1 MSSTAMDDVD
11 RLFACFKCG
20 LSPPQSAVRERKRT
34 KSRLDQGS
42 STHKISPHS
51 DLLSPKSVV
60 KERKS
65 PTTSTISP
73 SGQAIG
79 VQSSIEKIKSV
90 IAKANGF
97 SHGKHVSP
105 VVFYGSP
112 HGVPPKRPVRY
123 WRLLHEIRLD
133 LFEKNKSGSREEV
146 WVTFPRQDEAME
158 FAKGQDH
165 VRIFSYQDHFS
176 GQRRFLAS
184 TYTEFW
190 RRYKNMD
197 SKLRHHYEVIQ
208 EGLPCHLYFD
218 LEFNK
223 RVNPG
228 KDGDEM
234 VDLLITVILEALNEK
249 YFICGDPEW
258 IVEMDS
264 STDEKFSRHL
274 IMHIPKTAFKD
285 NSHAGAFVSE
295 ICSRVRNARGKDE
308 RFENLFVKK
317 DSSDECSSQ
326 LFVDTAVYS
335 RNRCFRLPLSSK
347 AGKSSVL
354 VPSGRYKCKNLGEE
368 EMFMASLICNM
379 DADCKKYLVG
389 KTESNC
395 VKTLYYDTEVNYNH
409 EHCHQYRPEFTSNS
423 CESDIPEAYFVG
435 RSPFPF
441 LDKFVESI
449 ASVGNIS
456 GKIRAWYWFSEFG
469 LMVYSMS
476 RNRYCERIGR
486 EHKSNHVMY
495 VVDLRSAM
503 YYQKC
508 HDPDCRGYRSP
519 SRPLPVDVIYKSSVE
534 FNSFGMVDN
543 GQSINDERRHPLLN
557 NDQARKSPSYNDNIT
572 DSPSG
577 SWWLEALKAVEKVEN
592 KQKKT
597 ELSTMQIIDDEDEEW
612 WLAVEKTARQVEMAF
627 K

>member
-1 MSSTAMDDVD
+1 MPSSAMDDVD

-20 LSPPQSAVRERKRT
+20 LSPPQSAIRERKRT

-42 STHKISPHS
+42 SARKISSHS
-51 DLLSPKSVV
+51 GLLSPNSVE

-65 PTTSTISP
+65 PTTSTISQF
-73 SGQAIG
+73 GQATDL
-79 VQSSIEKIKSV
+79 QSSIEKIKSV

-97 SHGKHVSP
+97 SLGKQFSP

-112 HGVPPKRPVRY
+112 HGVPPKKPVSY

-133 LFEKNKSGSREEV
+133 LFEKNRSDLREEI
-146 WVTFPRQDEAME
+146 WVTFPRQDEAMK
-158 FAKGQDH
+158 FAKEQDH
-165 VRIFSYQDHFS
+165 IRIFSYQDHFS

-197 SKLRHHYEVIQ
+197 SKLRHHYEVIK

-234 VDLLITVILEALNEK
+234 VDLLISVILEALNEK

-258 IVEMDS
+258 IVELDS

-274 IMHIPKTAFKD
+274 IIRIPKTAFKD

-295 ICSRVRNARGKDE
+295 MCSQVQNAREKDG
-308 RFENLFVKK
+308 RFEKLFVKK
-317 DSSDECSSQ
+317 DSSSGDGLNQ

-389 KTESNC
+389 KPESNC
-395 VKTLYYDTEVNYNH
+395 VKTLHYDTEVNYNH
-409 EHCHQYRPEFTSNS
+409 EHCHQYPLKFTSSS
-423 CESDIPEAYFVG
+423 CESDVPAAYFVG
-435 RSPFPF
+435 KSPFPF
-441 LDKFVESI
+441 LDKFVEST

-469 LMVYSMS
+469 LIVYSMS

-486 EHKSNHVMY
+486 EHKSNHVIY
-495 VVDLRSAM
+495 VIDLRSAM

-519 SRPLPVDVIYKSSVE
+519 MRPIPADVIYKSSAE

-543 GQSINDERRHPLLN
+543 GQPVDHDQRNVLIND
-557 NDQARKSPSYNDNIT
+557 DQAQKCPSYDDNIE

-577 SWWLEALKAVEKVEN
+577 SWWQEALKAVEEVED
-592 KQKKT
+592 KQKT
-597 ELSTMQIIDDEDEEW
+597 ELSTLIIDDGDEEW
-612 WLAVEKTARQVEMAF
+612 WLAAERTASQAEMAF

>member
-1 MSSTAMDDVD
+1 MSSSAMDDVD

-20 LSPPQSAVRERKRT
+20 LSPPQSAMRERKRT
-34 KSRLDQGS
+34 KSRLDQGG
-42 STHKISPHS
+42 STHKISSHS
-51 DLLSPKSVV
+51 SLLSPKSVE
-60 KERKS
+60 KEWKS
-65 PTTSTISP
+65 PTTSAISP
-73 SGQAIG
+73 SGQAKDI
-79 VQSSIEKIKSV
+79 QSSIQKIKSA

-97 SHGKHVSP
+97 GLGKQFSP
-105 VVFYGSP
+105 VVFYGTP
-112 HGVPPKRPVRY
+112 HGVPPKKPVHY

-133 LFEKNKSGSREEV
+133 LIEKNKPDLREEV
-146 WVTFPRQDEAME
+146 WVTFPRQEEAMK

-165 VRIFSYQDHFS
+165 LHIFSYQDHFS
-176 GQRRFLAS
+176 GQRRFLVS

-208 EGLPCHLYFD
+208 EGLPCHIYFD

-228 KDGDEM
+228 KNGDDM
-234 VDLLITVILEALNEK
+234 VDLLILVVLEALNEK
-249 YFICGDPEW
+249 YFISGDPEW
-258 IVEMDS
+258 IVELDS

-274 IMHIPKTAFKD
+274 IIRIPKSAFKD
-285 NSHAGAFVSE
+285 NSHAGAFV
-295 ICSRVRNARGKDE
+295 
-308 RFENLFVKK
+308 FE
-317 DSSDECSSQ
+317 
-326 LFVDTAVYS
+326 
-335 RNRCFRLPLSSK
+335 
-347 AGKSSVL
+347 
-354 VPSGRYKCKNLGEE
+354 GEE
-368 EMFMASLICNM
+368 DMFMASLICNI
-379 DADCKKYLVG
+379 DADCKKYLLW

-395 VKTLYYDTEVNYNH
+395 VKTLQYDTEVNYNH
-409 EHCHQYRPEFTSNS
+409 ENCHKYPLEFTLNS
-423 CESDIPEAYFVG
+423 RESDAPTAYFVG
-435 RSPFPF
+435 KSPFPF

-469 LMVYSMS
+469 LIVYSMS

-495 VVDLRSAM
+495 AIDLRRAA

-519 SRPLPVDVIYKSSVE
+519 LRPLPAEVIYGSSIE

-543 GQSINDERRHPLLN
+543 EQPVDNDKRHPVIND
-557 NDQARKSPSYNDNIT
+557 DQARKFPSYNDNIA

-577 SWWLEALKAVEKVEN
+577 SWWLEALKAVGEVEN

-597 ELSTMQIIDDEDEEW
+597 ELRTTIIDDEDEEW
-612 WLAVEKTARQVEMAF
+612 WLAVERTASQAEMAF

>member
-1 MSSTAMDDVD
+1 MSSSAMDDVD

-20 LSPPQSAVRERKRT
+20 LSPPQSAMRERKRT
-34 KSRLDQGS
+34 KSRLDQGG
-42 STHKISPHS
+42 STHKISSHS
-51 DLLSPKSVV
+51 SLLSPKSVE
-60 KERKS
+60 KEWKS
-65 PTTSTISP
+65 PTTSAISP
-73 SGQAIG
+73 SGQAKDI
-79 VQSSIEKIKSV
+79 QSSIQKIKSA

-97 SHGKHVSP
+97 GLGKQFSP
-105 VVFYGSP
+105 VVFYGTP
-112 HGVPPKRPVRY
+112 HGVPPKKPVHY

-133 LFEKNKSGSREEV
+133 LIEKNKPDLREEV
-146 WVTFPRQDEAME
+146 WVTFPRQEEAMK

-165 VRIFSYQDHFS
+165 LHIFSYQDHFS
-176 GQRRFLAS
+176 GQRRFLVS

-208 EGLPCHLYFD
+208 EGLPCHIYFD

-228 KDGDEM
+228 KNGDDM
-234 VDLLITVILEALNEK
+234 VDLLILVVLEALNEK
-249 YFICGDPEW
+249 YFISGDPEW
-258 IVEMDS
+258 IVELDS

-274 IMHIPKTAFKD
+274 IIRIPKSAFKD
-285 NSHAGAFVSE
+285 NSHAGAFVFE
-295 ICSRVRNARGKDE
+295 MCSRVQNAREKDG
-308 RFENLFVKK
+308 RFEKLFVKK
-317 DSSDECSSQ
+317 DSSSDECSSQ

-347 AGKSSVL
+347 AGKSSIL

-368 EMFMASLICNM
+368 DMFMASLICNI
-379 DADCKKYLVG
+379 DADCKKYLLW

-395 VKTLYYDTEVNYNH
+395 VKTLQYDTEVNYNH
-409 EHCHQYRPEFTSNS
+409 ENCHKYPLEFTLNS
-423 CESDIPEAYFVG
+423 RESDAPTAYFVG
-435 RSPFPF
+435 KSPFPF

-469 LMVYSMS
+469 LIVYSMS

-495 VVDLRSAM
+495 AIDLRRAA

-519 SRPLPVDVIYKSSVE
+519 LRPLPAEVIYGSSIE

-543 GQSINDERRHPLLN
+543 EQPVDNDKRHPVIND
-557 NDQARKSPSYNDNIT
+557 DQARKFPSYNDNIA

-577 SWWLEALKAVEKVEN
+577 SWWLEALKAVGEVEN

-597 ELSTMQIIDDEDEEW
+597 ELRTTIIDDEDEEW
-612 WLAVEKTARQVEMAF
+612 WLAVERTASQAEMAF